1 MCLVFVLSGHKFKD
15 VETISGK
22 YEPGPWYGASLRT
35 KKLVPQDINTLCGSR
50 EYPYPPQGVFLE
62 IPREWGFYKDTIF
75 KGRNEPNMDFS
86 EVLGEGLI

>member
-15 VETISGK
+15 VEKISGK

-50 EYPYPPQGVFLE
+50 IYPYPTQGSEGSIKIQFLKE
-62 IPREWGFYKDTIF
+62 QMTQTWIF
-75 KGRNEPNMDFS
+75 KSIG
-86 EVLGEGLI
+86 